1 MSFSATIEGM
11 ADLSSEIETKAGKA
25 LRRKAGDVELE
36 ERSLEELIE
45 ADRYLAS
52 KTGTSGTK
60 RGIAF
65 VKLKPPGAV

>member
-1 MSFSATIEGM
+1 MS
-11 ADLSSEIETKAGKA
+11 DLSSAIETAAAQTKRTKSG
-25 LRRKAGDVELE
+25 ELE
-36 ERSLEELIE
+36 LERRTLQELIE

-52 KTGTSGTK
+52 KTAASSSK